1 MEDQGVVGEGEP
13 DDEVGRVGVVGTDA
27 PATLWGMSHDCLRE
41 EERGRSIPG
50 LDGRRLRSDG
60 TMVRAIGSFA
70 ARSWEILR
78 RRPVEA
84 ESPKSPPVGSGI

>member
-1 MEDQGVVGEGEP
+1 MKDQGVVSEGEP
-13 DDEVGRVGVVGTDA
+13 DDEVGRVGGADL
-27 PATLWGMSHDCLRE
+27 PATLWRRSHDRIRE
-41 EERGRSIPG
+41 EQRGRSIPG

-84 ESPKSPPVGSGI
+84 ESPESPPVGSGI